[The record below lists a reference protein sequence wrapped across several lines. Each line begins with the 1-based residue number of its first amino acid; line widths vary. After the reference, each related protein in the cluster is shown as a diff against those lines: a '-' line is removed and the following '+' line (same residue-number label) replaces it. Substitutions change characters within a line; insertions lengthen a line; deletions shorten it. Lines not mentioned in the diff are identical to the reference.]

1 MGVRHVQAK
10 QGRWRSARGGA
21 GGKREGEGGP
31 PTRWGEEVWGQLAAW
46 AGGAGGRGGRGDG
59 SSGVGSTNDSG
70 AAGADA
76 AAAERDV
83 PHAGEPGDESSADPE
98 PERQQPAD
106 EQPNGQGPAPAGHTV
121 QQAPAQAAAA
131 TTTGGGEQA
140 AESSRQKPEPS
151 LRAAHESVL
160 RQQLAA
166 LARRGQRAPAAV
178 VADQRRR
185 QHARTARR
193 ATPSKPSARKTS
205 ESQRPATAAGKGRAI
220 AKQASWQQWRLVC
233 VQAVLQRVR
242 DAERRKKD
250 RQAQAWAD
258 GQGAP
263 DVRSS
268 TGEDDDSSTASTAD
282 TSRPRPQ
289 VPRAGAAATHDT
301 QTNRGDNNVNNN
313 RPKRGAN
320 TVVSYDET
328 NRRTRRRTPQERER
342 YLRDRKR
349 KNIALIPTGARI
361 VRTRTD
367 V

>member
-1 MGVRHVQAK
+1 M
-10 QGRWRSARGGA
+10 
-21 GGKREGEGGP
+21 
-31 PTRWGEEVWGQLAAW
+31 
-46 AGGAGGRGGRGDG
+46 
-59 SSGVGSTNDSG
+59 
-70 AAGADA
+70 
-76 AAAERDV
+76 
-83 PHAGEPGDESSADPE
+83 
-98 PERQQPAD
+98 
-106 EQPNGQGPAPAGHTV
+106 
-121 QQAPAQAAAA
+121 
-131 TTTGGGEQA
+131 
-140 AESSRQKPEPS
+140 
-151 LRAAHESVL
+151 
-160 RQQLAA
+160 
-166 LARRGQRAPAAV
+166 
-178 VADQRRR
+178 
-185 QHARTARR
+185 
-193 ATPSKPSARKTS
+193 
-205 ESQRPATAAGKGRAI
+205 
-220 AKQASWQQWRLVC
+220 
-233 VQAVLQRVR
+233 QAVLQRVR

-268 TGEDDDSSTASTAD
+268 TGEGDDSSTASTAD

-289 VPRAGAAATHDT
+289 VPRTGAAAAHDT

-328 NRRTRRRTPQERER
+328 NRRTRRRTPQEQER